1 MANSKH
7 FLNSDGLIYL
17 WSKIKNYISTNLPS
31 KTSDLTNDAGFITS
45 YTETDPT
52 VPSWAKQGTKPSYT
66 ASEVGALPNT
76 TTSLKNPQAL
86 TITYNGSTL
95 TYDGSVAESIN
106 IVLVDSV
113 GY

>member
-1 MANSKH
+1 MASTH
-7 FLNSDGLIYL
+7 FLDTSGLVSL
-17 WSKIKNYISTNLPS
+17 WTKIKNYVNATVPT
-31 KTSDLTNDAGFITS
+31 KVSDLTNDSGFISS

-52 VPSWAKQGTKPSYT
+52 VPAWAKAATKPSYT